1 METDAPE
8 QRGHARRLA
17 RSTAFFSFATG
28 LSRVLGLV
36 REVVAA
42 RYFGVSAAMSAF
54 TIAFQVPNL
63 IRALVAD
70 SALQGAFV
78 PIFTELIDRGER
90 REAFRVASSLFFLI
104 LLVLGALTALFT
116 IFAEPLMSLFAPGFD
131 DNPALKDLTVHLAQL
146 MFPIVVLLA
155 LSGLVVGMLNSFD
168 HFSVPA
174 LAPVAWN
181 AVIIAALVGLVPVL
195 PEDDEIYAYAI
206 GILLG
211 TIVQFL
217 LPLPWLRGRGGH
229 LTFRLD
235 WRDERVRRVLKLM
248 LPVTIALGLI
258 NLSLLINSLFGTLVS
273 DEAPAAIDKAFR
285 IYQLPQGLFSISIAT
300 VLFPTLARFAARG
313 AHDDLRRTMANGV
326 RQICLLLIPSAV
338 LMAVLAEPIT
348 RLVYQRGAFGPEAT
362 DLVAEALVWWSIS
375 LPFQGVSLLFS
386 RTFFSLQ
393 QPWATTA
400 LAGLNLVVNAVVA
413 AALYG
418 PFGIAGIVDRDRGGH
433 RGHVRGPGPGC
444 CAASSAASRGGEPRS
459 PPWRCWRR
467 PRRSPPRPTGSG
479 TASTRCSARRSWP
492 RPCPC
497 SPQSRWA
504 WSCTRPP
511 CGSCGCR
518 RRARSGGC
526 SQAAADPGKN
536 RAMSPEEKMDVE
548 AQIDCLNKAL
558 RLQHRSVL
566 MYSVTAGSVIGL
578 EYQAHADKMRAHAL
592 SELEDATRLVE
603 KITALGGIPTT
614 DVAPIEFKE
623 DPAHAL
629 DQLVECEGE
638 TLEALQAAIEPTGR
652 EAASE
657 AVEHR
662 LEHMIMR
669 KQEQVDYLLRA
680 RRRP

>member
-8 QRGHARRLA
+8 RRGHARRLA
-17 RSTAFFSFATG
+17 RNTAFFSFATG

-42 RYFGVSAAMSAF
+42 RYFGVSGAMSAF

-78 PIFTELIDRGER
+78 PVFTELIEKGER
-90 REAFRVASSLFFLI
+90 KEAFRVASSLFFLI

-116 IFAEPLMSLFAPGFD
+116 LFAEPIMSLFAPGFD
-131 DNPALKDLTVHLAQL
+131 DDPALRDLTVHLAQL

-211 TIVQFL
+211 TVVQFL

-229 LTFRLD
+229 LSLRLD
-235 WRDERVRRVLKLM
+235 WRDPRVRRVLMLM

-273 DEAPAAIDKAFR
+273 EQAPAAIDKAFR

-348 RLVYQRGAFGPEAT
+348 RLVYQRGAFGGEAT
-362 DLVAEALVWWSIS
+362 DLVSEALVWWSIS

-393 QPWATTA
+393 RPWATTA
-400 LAGLNLVVNAVVA
+400 LAGLNLVVNAVLA
-413 AALYG
+413 AVLYG
-418 PFGIAGIVDRDRGGH
+418 PFGIAGIVIGTVAGTVVMCVAQGLMLRSDLGGVEG
-433 RGHVRGPGPGC
+433 RRTILAALAMV
-444 CAASSAASRGGEPRS
+444 AASVPLAAASYGVWDGLDALLGDRFVAQAVAVLGAIAVGIAAYAAAVWALRIPEARQIGRLLSSRGG
-459 PPWRCWRR
+459 
-467 PRRSPPRPTGSG
+467 TG
-479 TASTRCSARRSWP
+479 
-492 RPCPC
+492 
-497 SPQSRWA
+497 
-504 WSCTRPP
+504 
-511 CGSCGCR
+511 
-518 RRARSGGC
+518 
-526 SQAAADPGKN
+526 
-536 RAMSPEEKMDVE
+536 
-548 AQIDCLNKAL
+548 
-558 RLQHRSVL
+558 
-566 MYSVTAGSVIGL
+566 
-578 EYQAHADKMRAHAL
+578 
-592 SELEDATRLVE
+592 
-603 KITALGGIPTT
+603 
-614 DVAPIEFKE
+614 
-623 DPAHAL
+623 
-629 DQLVECEGE
+629 
-638 TLEALQAAIEPTGR
+638 
-652 EAASE
+652 
-657 AVEHR
+657 
-662 LEHMIMR
+662 
-669 KQEQVDYLLRA
+669 
-680 RRRP
+680 